1 MVTSKLLT
9 TNSDEPRASGDRS
22 DYNQRSHRL
31 LLVGFRRNYLR
42 ITKKI
47 IRMMSYLK
55 YSFLLFAAL
64 IMFSCEEEYLD
75 TRPTNAIASADAL
88 ATEANMALVINGMHR
103 TMYAQSQTVLPGG
116 TAVAN
121 TARANEHYWVP
132 MGDNLAGGLIHSA
145 NANNLGWRSEAQ
157 WVSHTDPFTQTVE
170 IMWYHRYNTITN
182 ANSII
187 NKVAEGT
194 LPMTPGLRSIVGQ
207 AYAYR
212 AYSYLSLVQHYAKGY
227 LIGNPSSDPGV
238 PILFASEAPFE
249 SSGRGT
255 VQAVY
260 DQIFADL
267 DAAIENFE
275 AGAARPT
282 GSAFHKANLNID
294 VAWGLRAR
302 AALATGRWQEA
313 ADAAVNARANYPI
326 MAESDWKAGF
336 NSTLLPEV
344 LWGSNVIGT
353 ETTFFRSYFYL
364 ASNTFNGSQVR
375 NNPKI
380 ADRRLIDAIPDTDYR
395 KDVFLVDAPNTN
407 LSASNGMGGWANNT
421 NPLYQTEEEF
431 NAARAALEDQW
442 GWTSAHNAHPYM
454 HVKLRQKVPGGIEP
468 DDIIYMRSS
477 EMYLIEA
484 EAKLMMGDL
493 PGAQEALRPLGEER
507 DSAYDVT
514 AFDTQEEFM
523 EHIKFQRGVELWGEG
538 FLFQDKIR
546 WDDPIDHAAN
556 GGSGASQV
564 IYQDAY
570 QVARPSEEPR
580 WVFKIPQR
588 EIDFNPNIGPDDQ
601 NP

>member
-1 MVTSKLLT
+1 
-9 TNSDEPRASGDRS
+9 
-22 DYNQRSHRL
+22 
-31 LLVGFRRNYLR
+31 
-42 ITKKI
+42 
-47 IRMMSYLK
+47 MMSYLK
-55 YSFLLFAAL
+55 YSFLLFAVVVL
-64 IMFSCEEEYLD
+64 YSSCEEDFLN
-75 TRPTNAIASADAL
+75 TSPTDAISTADAL
-88 ATEANMALVINGMHR
+88 ATEANMSLIINGMHR
-103 TMYAQSQTVLPGG
+103 TQYAQSQTVLPGG
-116 TAVAN
+116 STIAN
-121 TARANEHYWVP
+121 TARAGEHYWVP

-157 WVSHTDPFTQTVE
+157 WISHTDAFTNTVD
-170 IMWYHRYNTITN
+170 ILWYHRYNIILN

-187 NKVAEGT
+187 NRVAEGD
-194 LPMTPGLRSIVGQ
+194 LPMTPTLRTILGQ

-212 AYSYLSLVQHYAKGY
+212 AYAYLSLVQHYAKGY

-249 SSGRGT
+249 SGPRET

-267 DAAIENFE
+267 DAAIDNFAE
-275 AGAARPT
+275 GVPRGT
-282 GSAFHKANLNID
+282 GSAFDKADLNAD

-313 ADAAVNARANYPI
+313 VDAAVQARANYPL
-326 MAESDWKAGF
+326 MGEADWKSGF
-336 NSTLLPEV
+336 NTTLLPEV
-344 LWGSNVIGT
+344 IWGYNVIPT

-380 ADRRLIDAIPDTDYR
+380 ADRRLIDATPDTDYR
-395 KDVFLVDAPNTN
+395 KDMFLINAPNTN
-407 LSASNGMGGWANNT
+407 LSAANGEGGWANNT

-431 NAARAALEDQW
+431 DAARDALEAQW

-454 HVKLRQKVPGGIEP
+454 HVKLRQAIPGGIEP
-468 DDIIYMRSS
+468 DDIIMMRSS

-484 EAKLMMGDL
+484 EAELMMGNLSD
-493 PGAQEALRPLGEER
+493 AQEALRPLGEER
-507 DSAYDVT
+507 DSNYDVT

-523 EHIKFQRGVELWGEG
+523 EHIKFQRGLELWGEG

-556 GGSGASQV
+556 GGSGASQS

-570 QVARPSEEPR
+570 QVGRPSEEPR

-588 EIDFNPNIGPDDQ
+588 EIDTNPNLTPADQ